1 MAIYALFNWKLQPRH
16 GIVSRPVAHGA
27 GPVQLFRG
35 AHVQHGNLVN
45 ARYRNYCGWKK
56 CCTQRMVESWNPI
69 NNLWKIWGVYH
80 LSTGVGFLP
89 STPIYPSEK
98 WRKLPFQANWPFLSL
113 PSLALQVMYYL
124 SKEITKVSRF
134 QSSWKRAEM
143 EVLYGAS
150 AWPQA
155 RTHT

>member
-1 MAIYALFNWKLQPRH
+1 MVIYAVFNWKLQPRH

-27 GPVQLFRG
+27 GSAQLFRG
-35 AHVQHGNLVN
+35 AHVQHGNLV

-56 CCTQRMVESWNPI
+56 CCTKRMVESWNPI
-69 NNLWKIWGVYH
+69 KNLWKLWGAYH
-80 LSTGVGFLP
+80 LYQLVQDFFHPHSD
-89 STPIYPSEK
+89 PSEK

-113 PSLALQVMYYL
+113 PSLALQVICCL